1 MSRSEISFYQ
11 NHLYLLTWFIPQ
23 IKQSNRIMNNLSV
36 STSNWMFFD
45 CSWKY
50 ISERYISQFILFIFF
65 QVLSLSCYFLKQK
78 YSTFH
83 TVYAPLNSHWISNT
97 KRIDSREVKSPLFFR
112 FGRVNYCRAEDGEYF
127 SEVRISYFT
136 AQHMLFRIP
145 HPSTYVAAD
154 VVAARTCGIVST
166 RLLFELVS
174 EVCTWHTGQGANCAD
189 IVNVGRVLRAF
200 PLQIM
205 DAERE
210 NVL

>member
-112 FGRVNYCRAEDGEYF
+112 FGRVNYCRAGWRIFFRGSHFLFYRATYAF
-127 SEVRISYFT
+127 QNSASKYVCCGGCSCRANVRHCFNATLVWIGIGSM
-136 AQHMLFRIP
+136 HV
-145 HPSTYVAAD
+145 TYR
-154 VVAARTCGIVST
+154 ARS
-166 RLLFELVS
+166 
-174 EVCTWHTGQGANCAD
+174 
-189 IVNVGRVLRAF
+189 
-200 PLQIM
+200 
-205 DAERE
+205 
-210 NVL
+210 